1 MADSIA
7 TTESAQTSA
16 AAATAKIVIKHR
28 YTGAVLFE
36 YQPTEQQH
44 ASGMAMRAALE
55 AAVSGGAYLRD
66 ANLRG
71 ANLRGANL
79 GDAYLRGANLGDANL
94 RGANLG
100 DAYLGDANLG
110 DANLGDANL
119 RGANLAGA
127 NLAGANLAG
136 ANLGDAYLRG
146 ANLGDAKLRGAY
158 LRGANLGGANLAGA
172 NLGDANLRGAN
183 LAGANLA
190 GANLAGANLIGE
202 RPIFTVGPIGSRCDY
217 FTSYLTDKGIYL
229 STGCFFGSVTE
240 FTEKLRSQ
248 HGENRHAQEYTAALE
263 LIQSHARLWTPA
275 TEPA

>member
-28 YTGAVLFE
+28 YTDAILFE
-36 YQPTEQQH
+36 YQPTDEQQ
-44 ASGMAMRAALE
+44 AGGMAMRSALE
-55 AAVSGGAYLRD
+55 AAVSGGANLRD

-71 ANLRGANL
+71 ANLG
-79 GDAYLRGANLGDANL
+79 GANL

-100 DAYLGDANLG
+100 GAYLGGAHLGGANLG
-110 DANLGDANL
+110 GANL
-119 RGANLAGA
+119 RGAYLGGA
-127 NLAGANLAG
+127 NLGG
-136 ANLGDAYLRG
+136 ANLGDASLRDASLRG
-146 ANLGDAKLRGAY
+146 ANLGGANLGGAYLGGAY
-158 LRGANLGGANLAGA
+158 LRGANLGGANL
-172 NLGDANLRGAN
+172 GDASLRGAN
-183 LAGANLA
+183 L
-190 GANLAGANLIGE
+190 IGD
-202 RPIFTVGPIGSRCDY
+202 RPVFTVGPIGSRCDH

-229 STGCFFGSVTE
+229 RAGCFFGSVAE

-248 HGENRHAQEYTAALE
+248 HGENSHAQEYMAALQ

>member
-28 YTGAVLFE
+28 YTDAILFE
-36 YQPTEQQH
+36 YQPTDEQQ
-44 ASGMAMRAALE
+44 AGGMAMRSALE
-55 AAVSGGAYLRD
+55 AAVSGGANLRD

-71 ANLRGANL
+71 ANLG
-79 GDAYLRGANLGDANL
+79 GANL

-100 DAYLGDANLG
+100 GAYLGGAHLGGANLG
-110 DANLGDANL
+110 GANL
-119 RGANLAGA
+119 RGAYLGGA
-127 NLAGANLAG
+127 NLGG
-136 ANLGDAYLRG
+136 ANLGDASLRDASLRG
-146 ANLGDAKLRGAY
+146 ANLGGANLGGAHLGGAY
-158 LRGANLGGANLAGA
+158 LRGANLGGANLRGANLGGAYLGGAYLRGANLGGA
-172 NLGDANLRGAN
+172 NLGDASLRGAN
-183 LAGANLA
+183 L
-190 GANLAGANLIGE
+190 IGD
-202 RPIFTVGPIGSRCDY
+202 RPVFTVGPIGSRCDH

-229 STGCFFGSVTE
+229 RAGCFFGSVAE

-248 HGENRHAQEYTAALE
+248 HGENSHAQEYMAALQ